1 MDIPGLLQHFM
12 ARGSEGRDIFL
23 DDGDRRLFL
32 GGLERLSRLRA
43 EADTGML
50 GIKAKLPCQRNRV
63 KVLAVVRAVILPRFS
78 HNICDYYKL
87 IALIYPNI

>member
-12 ARGSEGRDIFL
+12 VRGSAGRDIFL

-32 GGLERLSRLRA
+32 GGLECLFRLRA

-50 GIKAKLPCQRNRV
+50 GSKAELLRQRNRV
-63 KVLAVVRAVILPRFS
+63 KVRADARAFILPDF
-78 HNICDYYKL
+78 HPIFAIIDDQ
-87 IALIYPNI
+87 